1 MMNPRLL
8 LFAALAACTGT
19 IGDVE
24 DSFLD
29 RPQLPDGRPT
39 TPDARRC
46 DTPGAS
52 SHLMRRLTPEQYES
66 AMAHIFEGVN
76 VGDLLLP
83 GVVADK
89 NGYANDATRAAPIA
103 DNVERF
109 HGAAVQV
116 ATAAVADASWL
127 DCTLET
133 AGCLEETVLQVASAA
148 FRHPLDDEQRTIFID
163 FLAAE
168 SAREAP
174 DTLALAIQAILES
187 PEFLYIPEA
196 GDASLAAPEGMRA
209 LSHVELVGRMAL
221 LLWDE
226 PADEALV
233 ARADELDLS
242 DDVVLDAL
250 VDEMVADGR
259 VDAGLERFAA
269 QWMPLRPGEYGGSLA
284 RNSMITSSMRD
295 DLRLSALRFL
305 RYAFLEA
312 GSLDE
317 LLTSRIAFVNDN
329 IAPVFGVDA
338 PGSTELVQVM
348 LPEGERSGILTHPA
362 VLSVA
367 PADATFYSVYR
378 GVFVMNQLLC
388 IPPGLPQFDTID
400 VTEGTASGTTNRERL
415 ENEHLSA
422 ECNIC
427 HETIDGVGFAFNN
440 FDPSGV
446 YRDTEY
452 GAPVDSSGQVFDI
465 ETADVIEFTELL
477 SQREEVRYCVTE
489 HFYRYAMANG
499 ALGAEDLCQVQ
510 HLADALGER
519 SEGLG
524 GIARSLVMSNS
535 FRYIP
540 EAGQ

>member
-1 MMNPRLL
+1 MNPRLF
-8 LFAALAACTGT
+8 LFVTLAACTGT
-19 IGDVE
+19 IGEADPLV
-24 DSFLD
+24 DY
-29 RPQLPDGRPT
+29 RPELPDERPM
-39 TPDARRC
+39 TPEARRC
-46 DTPGAS
+46 DTPGSS
-52 SHLMRRLTPEQYES
+52 SHLLRRLTPEQYE
-66 AMAHIFEGVN
+66 AAVTRIFEGVN
-76 VGDLLLP
+76 LGNLLLP
-83 GVVADK
+83 EVVADK

-103 DNVERF
+103 TTVDRF
-109 HGAAVQV
+109 HDVANQIASAVS
-116 ATAAVADASWL
+116 ADRRWL

-133 AGCLEETVLQVASAA
+133 EGCLEQTVFHVAEAA
-148 FRHPLDDEQRTIFID
+148 FRRPLSDEQRTIFTG

-168 SAREAP
+168 SAREAQ
-174 DTLALAIQAILES
+174 DTLSLAIQAILES
-187 PEFLYIPEA
+187 PEFLYVPES
-196 GDASLAAPEGMRA
+196 GDSSLAAPEGMRA
-209 LSHVELVGRMAL
+209 LTHVELVGRMAL

-233 ARADELDLS
+233 IRAGELDLS
-242 DDVVLDAL
+242 DDATLDGL
-250 VDEMVADGR
+250 VDEMVADAR
-259 VDAGLERFAA
+259 VNAGLERFAA

-329 IAPVFGVDA
+329 IAPIFGVDA

-348 LPEGERSGILTHPA
+348 LPESERSGILTHPA

-400 VTEGTASGTTNRERL
+400 VTEGTESGTTNRERL
-415 ENEHLSA
+415 EGEHLSA

-446 YRDTEY
+446 YRTTEF
-452 GAPVDSSGQVFDI
+452 GAPVDASGRVFDI
-465 ETADVIEFTELL
+465 DVADAIEFTEVL
-477 SQREEVRYCVTE
+477 SQQEEVRYCVTE

-499 ALGAEDLCQVQ
+499 TMGDEDLCQVQ
-510 HLADALGER
+510 HLADSLGE
-519 SEGLG
+519 SDDGLG
-524 GIARSLVMSNS
+524 GIARALVMSNS